1 MKYYEGFKDE
11 MILRDYLAYDRTRLA
26 LTRTVLAFVRTALGL
41 LATGLGLIILQE
53 AIALELLGYGILLI
67 AVAVLAFGYSYWRK
81 YRERLDSLEENKTEG
96 TSNH

>member
-1 MKYYEGFKDE
+1 MNYYKDFKND

-53 AIALELLGYGILLI
+53 AVSLQFVGYGIVLVAL
-67 AVAVLAFGYSYWRK
+67 AVLVLGYAYWKK
-81 YRERLDSLEENKTEG
+81 YQKRLDSLEDDDP
-96 TSNH
+96 